1 MKQSIYLLRIFLLA
15 SLALTGCQ
23 QEVITELSDSGLLLS
38 LSDNQL
44 EVTRS
49 TPAEL
54 GKPLATQF
62 NVKIEKNDGQ
72 VIYDDTFTEK
82 PIPASAGRYT
92 LTATCG
98 ENPVLAW
105 DAPYY
110 KGTATAEVGKGL
122 AKVTIP
128 CTVANALLSIS
139 FVNQGVFDQMYSTYG
154 VKVENG
160 NLSLLITAELSTQ
173 STYFQAGS
181 TPKVTFE
188 GTLKDGGQTVSLD
201 LTENLKAHLP
211 LQAGDHAKIALRASN
226 TTMKVEKV
234 EVVKETIQ
242 ETIPSD
248 WLPKPKVNGFADGA
262 TTLHYVETNDAIPAA
277 IEFTAPTPIQDA
289 EFTLNLE
296 DEHLKQL
303 NGTYTLSTLTED
315 QRTLLINSG
324 ITLPALQTQKGAL
337 DLTQLTANLQTN
349 AGVTTHN
356 KVSLR
361 IKSNDRWSAEQGT
374 ATEYVI
380 ETVKPEFTVSV
391 QPGNIWTKEF
401 TVDEIE
407 VTSGNAAKIKK
418 QLVYQYSA
426 NNGTSW
432 ETFTNLRKTELT
444 PETNYS
450 VRTVFRECIISNQ
463 VNVKTHHRNNIAGG
477 NMESWTYTDGPKKWY
492 GGPFWKR
499 WYARNEKNESAEG
512 WCTRNGYTTH
522 EGNVS
527 AYQSNSGTERTD
539 KCNSGSYAAE
549 IKTIGWGSGTTAASP
564 ISIIKQNTAGE
575 LFLGTIDGN
584 NNPTYGIAYDSRP
597 TGVEFYYQYQPK
609 GNHKFKVEITLF
621 NGNDIIAS
629 NLFEGTQ
636 TNGAYVKQI
645 LNFNYDIA
653 KIDIKVTH
661 LSIKFNSGE
670 NTNGEVDTA
679 SVNNGSRH
687 TGNVLYID
695 DISLIYDK

>member
-1 MKQSIYLLRIFLLA
+1 MYMKQSIYFFHYLLLTCLT
-15 SLALTGCQ
+15 LTGCQ
-23 QEVITELSDSGLLLS
+23 QEVLTELSDSGLLLS
-38 LSDNQL
+38 LSDSQV

-62 NVKIEKNDGQ
+62 NVKIEKNGGQ
-72 VIYDDTFTEK
+72 VIYDDKFTEE

-160 NLSLLITAELSTQ
+160 SLSLLITAELSTQ

-188 GTLKDGGQTVSLD
+188 GTLKDGGQAVSLD
-201 LTENLKAHLP
+201 LTENLQAHLP

-226 TTMKVEKV
+226 TTLKVEKV

-262 TTLHYVETNDAIPAA
+262 TTLHYVETNDAVPAA

-303 NGTYTLSTLTED
+303 NGTYQLSTLTEE
-315 QRTLLINSG
+315 QRTLLANSG

-337 DLTQLTANLQTN
+337 DLTQLTTNLQTN
-349 AGVTTHN
+349 AGVTTRN

-361 IKSNDRWSAEQGT
+361 IKSNDRWSAKPNA

-401 TVDEIE
+401 TMDALTQDNVVEGK
-407 VTSGNAAKIKK
+407 GNYTKLSR
-418 QLVYQYSA
+418 QMSYQFSKDQQ
-426 NNGTSW
+426 TW
-432 ETFTNLRKTELT
+432 ETLANDLRKSGLQPNTTYYIRGLYRGAVEGSVTEMKT
-444 PETNYS
+444 YP
-450 VRTVFRECIISNQ
+450 IIALEN
-463 VNVKTHHRNNIAGG
+463 G
-477 NMESWTYTDGPKKWY
+477 NMEDWHETDGNGHYNLWNPYLKENNNPIWSTKNTETTV
-492 GGPFWKR
+492 
-499 WYARNEKNESAEG
+499 NENLSY
-512 WCTRNGYTTH
+512 CST
-522 EGNVS
+522 
-527 AYQSNSGTERTD
+527 SGTVQTKNKHGD
-539 KCNSGSYAAE
+539 NYAAL
-549 IKTIGWGSGTTAASP
+549 IRTVGYGVGNTYAGSW
-564 ISIIKQNTAGE
+564 SIIYKKAIGE
-575 LFLGTIDGN
+575 LFLGSYSSQADYGIDYSS
-584 NNPTYGIAYDSRP
+584 NPTGLS
-597 TGVEFYYQYQPK
+597 FYYQYLP
-609 GNHKFKVEITLF
+609 HETD
-621 NGNDIIAS
+621 NGICIIELLSKTDQGEVIIAREETTLAS
-629 NLFEGTQ
+629 QSSYMQKIIPIKLNRTDLPINRISVIFKSGTHTNVKKAQKRDGIKEHFGSQLF
-636 TNGAYVKQI
+636 
-645 LNFNYDIA
+645 
-653 KIDIKVTH
+653 
-661 LSIKFNSGE
+661 
-670 NTNGEVDTA
+670 
-679 SVNNGSRH
+679 
-687 TGNVLYID
+687 ID
-695 DISLIYDK
+695 DVELIYDK